1 MSRVNLL
8 RPLTHEMQENAEMT
22 EKTDM
27 KDHRQNKKAEER
39 RLVRHP
45 FPPLY
50 DENSKIL
57 ILGSFPS
64 VKSREMA
71 FFYGHPQNR
80 FWKLLSRLLE
90 APFPETVPERRAFLL
105 AHGIA
110 LWDVIASC
118 EIHGSSDASIRN
130 AVPNDLRQILDH
142 AQIRQVYVNGQTAGK
157 LYQKYQEKPLREAY
171 GDCAKAVVL
180 PSTSPANA
188 AWTMDRLMEAW
199 RVIQGQL

>member
-1 MSRVNLL
+1 
-8 RPLTHEMQENAEMT
+8 
-22 EKTDM
+22 M
-27 KDHRQNKKAEER
+27 KDNRQNKKAEER

-118 EIHGSSDASIRN
+118 EIRGSSDASIRN

-142 AQIRQVYVNGQTAGK
+142 AQIRQIYVNGQTAGK
-157 LYQKYQEKPLREAY
+157 LYRKYQEKPLREAY

-199 RVIQGQL
+199 RVIPEQL

>member
-1 MSRVNLL
+1 
-8 RPLTHEMQENAEMT
+8 MT

-27 KDHRQNKKAEER
+27 KDHRQNKKAEGR

-157 LYQKYQEKPLREAY
+157 LYRKYQEKPLREAY

-199 RVIQGQL
+199 RVIPEQL